1 MTAAA
6 SSADSVKQTDKNIAI
21 DQRQNYRT
29 DSPVVDNT
37 AVLLPSPF
45 IAFKAAGA
53 DVFIDDNNCAVLRC
67 GVHSGVFVLK
77 IAKQC
82 MTTFHPNIKVR
93 RYSAEHTHLG
103 HALRYTKKIV
113 TSNGETWPVFG
124 LYREEWP
131 KGMPSS
137 TLSDDESTGCKIDL
151 LADGS
156 EVFIEPSV
164 DTSTGTR
171 YHFATPLHEDGYPVT
186 TSNSNP
192 LWNMGIFTLNSDTIE
207 KELLPAFGIEKNKK
221 KRKSARRRNR

>member
-1 MTAAA
+1 VTAA
-6 SSADSVKQTDKNIAI
+6 SSEDSVRQSDKNIAI
-21 DQRQNYRT
+21 NQRESYRA
-29 DSPVVDNT
+29 DSPIVDNT

-45 IAFKAAGA
+45 MAFKAAGA
-53 DVFIDDNNCAVLRC
+53 DVFIDNKNRAVLRC
-67 GVHSGVFVLK
+67 DVHSGVFVLK

-82 MTTFHPNIKVR
+82 MSTFHPNIRVR

-103 HALRYTKKIV
+103 HILRYTKKIV
-113 TSNGETWPVFG
+113 TSNGEAWPILG

-131 KGMPSS
+131 KGMPSC
-137 TLSDDESTGCKIDL
+137 TLIDDESTGCKIEL

-171 YHFATPLHEDGYPVT
+171 YHFSTPLHEDGYPVT
-186 TSNSNP
+186 TSNNNP
-192 LWNMGIFTLNSDTIE
+192 LWNLGIFTLNKDIIE
-207 KELLPAFGIEKNKK
+207 KELLPAFGIVKKK